1 MIMAVALLALW
12 FGGNAVLFLTLGVP
26 ASLRLSRA
34 MLENLRRAM
43 SRTT

>member
-1 MIMAVALLALW
+1 MIAAVALLALW
-12 FGGNAVLFLTLGVP
+12 VGVNAVLFLKLGLS

-43 SRTT
+43 SRTI